1 MAAIQPSMLEALK
14 RILSER
20 YVPHLPPLLGN
31 GANQQDKQN
40 KQVSRAFSA
49 FVLQSKFGLDA
60 KTAAE
65 QVTDDFNDNGI
76 DAVYYHE
83 VDKTLYLLQSKLKAN
98 EQFSQEEAQAFVS
111 GIQLLLNSQL
121 DDFNNNFQNRR
132 QSIEEALDQCDY
144 IQLVVAYTGDSV
156 SLHAQTTLLRLI
168 TNEQEEDDRLRKV
181 VEYFD
186 SQAVAESLRLEQAL
200 KPVKIERLKIHKFR
214 ELDAPRKTVF
224 GLVSVID
231 LIMLHNQ
238 HDKALYEKNIRYFI
252 GSGRRGVNSAIK
264 ETLLNKPDSFLH
276 LNNGITLVCSVV
288 TGRSK
293 NNTTRNFDLLGASV
307 VNGAQT
313 IASAAQ
319 FVAEHPEADI
329 SAAKVMVTIIQANET
344 GDFHKQVTRARNLQ
358 NPVELSHF
366 AALDDVQ
373 EYVRRE
379 MAIHG
384 YEYHYRPHV
393 QVSRRTGQ
401 HILPSITIDELAKA
415 LACFS
420 NDVRF
425 PAYLKSEPSQFT
437 TADHESYNA
446 IFNDRLT
453 GVAAINAVLVF
464 RVIAE
469 KLKTSDAS
477 SPSPERLVYR
487 HCTYALVHIL
497 MKRLKSL
504 ILGAVLLTENQI
516 MTVISDPYIELHQ
529 QIFDKFP
536 RNETVHSFFKK
547 GWEVATLIQKVM
559 IHNQNLQD
567 DAVVI
572 RKRNVLTANDPYNQ
586 ALIDYLIQK
595 SPQLTLEQGRR

>member
-31 GANQQDKQN
+31 GANQQDKKN

-83 VDKTLYLLQSKLKAN
+83 ADKTLYLLQSKLKAN
-98 EQFSQEEAQAFVS
+98 EQFSQEEAQDFAS
-111 GIQLLLNSQL
+111 GIGLLLNSQL
-121 DDFNNNFQNRR
+121 DNFNNNFQNRR
-132 QSIEEALDQCDY
+132 HSIENALDQCNY
-144 IQLVVAYTGDSV
+144 IKLVVAYVGDSV
-156 SLHAQTTLLRLI
+156 SLHAQTVLLRVI
-168 TNEQEEDDRLRKV
+168 TNEREEDDRLCEA

-186 SQAVAESLRLEQAL
+186 AQSVAESLRLEQAL
-200 KPVKIERLKIHKFR
+200 EPIKIERLKIHKFR

-224 GLVSVID
+224 GLVSIVD
-231 LIMLHNQ
+231 LIVLHNK
-238 HDKALYEKNIRYFI
+238 HDKALYEKNIRFFI
-252 GSGRRGVNSAIK
+252 GSGKRGVNSAIK
-264 ETLLNKPDSFLH
+264 KTLLNEPDSFFH
-276 LNNGITLVCSVV
+276 LNNGITFICASIK
-288 TGRSK
+288 GKRKSK
-293 NNTTRNFDLLGASV
+293 SDDRKIEKNFELLSASV

-319 FVAEHPEADI
+319 FVVEHPEADI

-366 AALDDVQ
+366 TALDDVQ
-373 EYVRRE
+373 EHLRRE
-379 MAIHG
+379 IAIHG
-384 YEYHYRPHV
+384 YEYHYRPYV
-393 QVSRRTGQ
+393 QVSGRTGQ

-437 TADHESYNA
+437 TAGHESYKA

-453 GVAAINAVLVF
+453 GAAAINAVLVF
-464 RVIAE
+464 RWWI
-469 KLKTSDAS
+469 T
-477 SPSPERLVYR
+477 
-487 HCTYALVHIL
+487 T
-497 MKRLKSL
+497 
-504 ILGAVLLTENQI
+504 
-516 MTVISDPYIELHQ
+516 
-529 QIFDKFP
+529 IFVTTNTP
-536 RNETVHSFFKK
+536 T
-547 GWEVATLIQKVM
+547 
-559 IHNQNLQD
+559 
-567 DAVVI
+567 
-572 RKRNVLTANDPYNQ
+572 
-586 ALIDYLIQK
+586 
-595 SPQLTLEQGRR
+595 